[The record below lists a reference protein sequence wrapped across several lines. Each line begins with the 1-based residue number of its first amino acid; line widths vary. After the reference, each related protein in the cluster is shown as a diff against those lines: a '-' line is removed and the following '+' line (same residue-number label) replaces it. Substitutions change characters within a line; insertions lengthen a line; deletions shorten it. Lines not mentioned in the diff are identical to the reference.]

1 MIKAVARK
9 SINITIKHFFKRL
22 LVISIII
29 TNLFFYIPN
38 VTFAAD
44 DDEDTQEMVPAIVP
58 AAANDIISKFVST
71 GFAGGSSGSS
81 GGGIITNYEEKGDG
95 WNSTTEVEA
104 TNGVKRTYRNYKQY
118 IGSYAGESYMGGTIG
133 SSGCGPTTVSIILSG
148 YHIDASP
155 LEVSKKMNNVTSG
168 TTISNAL
175 NSYGIENELHNVGTD
190 GSENAKKIIR
200 ENLQKGNPVMIGV
213 KPGDY
218 TSLGHWMALIAIDG
232 DTVTI
237 SNCGR
242 DPDNKPQP
250 ENITE
255 KDDLNKLVDTDMS
268 GCNYVVITD
277 ERDSVSNK
285 STSSRAS
292 SYTRETSSSRSKNS
306 SSGTGKANIQKC
318 NVQNGGYDAIFTSG
332 TTGRQFK
339 EYKQN
344 ASNYNYPQSYNNW
357 AWKSEC
363 GTVSDYIIGSG
374 YSKNATLQNA
384 ADRLNKDSN
393 SYHDTWLS
401 EFSGQNVVKTYK
413 SSFSLTDFKN
423 RLSNGDVAVFRDPNY
438 NPYSGNPY
446 GGQHYMAILDISP
459 DKTKVYISNPDTLGG
474 TNHNFNGWTSI
485 NTIYDAM
492 SEAYFVSNDGSKVNY
507 GSGKQIESLDNFL
520 FIGDSRTYAIENK
533 LEALGKNVVAKGV
546 GFSTPAHWKEVT
558 KNGSGIVYKTNVSLP
573 SKDNVS
579 GVGVALGVNGAPN
592 SSQVSDMKEV
602 LNNLLVR
609 YPNVPIF
616 VMSVFHVGTAY
627 TVMDKSQMNA
637 AIDSFNNSMKE
648 FCNSNSNLMYIDITE
663 GLYDD
668 KGFLKSSYT
677 SDGLHLNNSGN
688 DILVKNIK
696 EEILNS
702 GLVSS
707 FEDNNTVNMSGNITK
722 IEDSDNPNHSGYKI
736 NVDWDKEIDEMLE
749 TLRKEDFKLEKYL
762 DKSLQKEYLKNML
775 KAAIVTQYPD
785 LRSAE
790 EIASD
795 AEIPTDETQGCIK
808 IKRYAD
814 GETKAFAGYSLLDPK
829 DSEDEGMYLAYR
841 PYEDL
846 SKMINDGNREALKY
860 FSLDS
865 SNNIVVAG
873 WETMDVEVSI
883 RCQDQQ
889 APESVYGK
897 AEAEVHSK
905 EYQKLTMK
913 TADYL
918 SQVSN
923 YTMPFSLL
931 WSLLVYGNDEDFV
944 NDLANLVIDS
954 EIVMGV
960 YDATQTKVSK
970 YTHTFTYEGKATSTP
985 YTGEGANSKQ
995 QDSKSMYVTY
1005 TYVQTE
1011 VDTLKTDTPSVK
1023 LKHADI
1029 WTAVYDYDFKVEY
1042 NTTKS
1047 DNKDNPVKYDDQSI
1061 RI

>member
-133 SSGCGPTTVSIILSG
+133 LSGCGPTTVSIILSG

-175 NSYGIENELHNVGTD
+175 NSYGIENELHNVGKD

-218 TSLGHWMALIAIDG
+218 TSKGHWMALIAIDG

-255 KDDLNKLVDTDMS
+255 KDDFNKLVDTDMS
-268 GCNYVVITD
+268 GCDYVVITD
-277 ERDSVSNK
+277 ERESVSNK

-339 EYKQN
+339 EYRQN
-344 ASNYNYPQSYNNW
+344 IPGWDSKYRISHLANTNRDW
-357 AWKSEC
+357 TGEC
-363 GTVSDYIIGSG
+363 GAVSTITVGSG
-374 YSKNATLQNA
+374 YSKSATFE
-384 ADRLNKDSN
+384 D
-393 SYHDTWLS
+393 
-401 EFSGQNVVKTYK
+401 
-413 SSFSLTDFKN
+413 LTKKMVS
-423 RLSNGDVAVFRDPNY
+423 SNGNTNIIGWASQYASQSAGFVGYSSSDMVSKLSKGCVAIIHGTSSNVST
-438 NPYSGNPY
+438 SGT
-446 GGQHYMAILDISP
+446 HYMSILDIKP
-459 DKTKVYISNPDTLGG
+459 DKSAVYVSNPWAGSPYQ
-474 TNHNFNGWTSI
+474 GWISVSTINSDFGADSI
-485 NTIYDAM
+485 LYL
-492 SEAYFVSNDGSKVNY
+492 SNDGSKVNY
-507 GSGKQIESLDNFL
+507 GSGGQIDSLDNFL
-520 FIGDSRTYAIENK
+520 IIGDSRTYAIENK

-546 GFSTPAHWKEVT
+546 SASTPAHWKEVT
-558 KNGSGIVYKTNVSLP
+558 KNGSGTVLNTSVTLP
-573 SKDNVS
+573 SKDS
-579 GVGVALGVNGAPN
+579 IKGVVVALGVNGT
-592 SSQVSDMKEV
+592 SQVSEMKEV
-602 LNNLLVR
+602 LNNLTSR
-609 YPNVPIF
+609 YPDVPVF
-616 VMSVFHVGTAY
+616 VTSVFHVGEKYQYGTLTAS
-627 TVMDKSQMNA
+627 KMNDN
-637 AIDSFNNSMKE
+637 IDSFNNSMKE
-648 FCNSNSNLMYIDITE
+648 FCNSSSNLMYIDITS

-707 FEDNNTVNMSGNITK
+707 FEDSNTVNMSGNITK

-814 GETKAFAGYSLLDPK
+814 GETKAFAGYSLSEPK

-883 RCQDQQ
+883 KCQDQQ

-960 YDATQTKVSK
+960 YDATQTKVST